1 MNQFE
6 WLETRTEY
14 REVRRAA
21 YGDELRWILNRETI
35 RNRATGRTVTRAI
48 VRHPGVCVI
57 VPFLAA
63 DRIVLLRQ
71 YRESLD
77 CDLWE
82 LPAGTLAGREER
94 GRVVPT
100 ETPDACAIR
109 ELREETGY
117 EAERWDK
124 VAELPV
130 MPGSNEQIIH
140 LFFAHVLTPRG
151 QALEEDEAI
160 TEVRAFAGN
169 ELEGMIARGEI
180 RDTKTL
186 VGLLLALARRTS
198 GLRLV

>member
-6 WLETRTEY
+6 WLETKTEY
-14 REVRRAA
+14 REVRKAA
-21 YGDELRWILNRETI
+21 HGDELRWIINRETI
-35 RNRATGRTVTRAI
+35 RNRATGTTVTRSI

-57 VPFLAA
+57 VPFLEA

-77 CDLWE
+77 SELWE
-82 LPAGTLAGREER
+82 LPAGTLAGQEQH

-100 ETPDACAIR
+100 ETPAACAAR

-117 EAERWDK
+117 DAARWDK
-124 VAELPV
+124 VAELAV

-140 LFFAHVLTPRG
+140 LFVAHELTLRG
-151 QALEEDEAI
+151 QTLEEGEAI
-160 TEVRAFAGN
+160 SEVRAFAGA
-169 ELEGMIARGEI
+169 ELERMIARSEI

-186 VGLLLALARRTS
+186 VGLLLALARRPS
-198 GLRLV
+198 GVRLT